1 MKKLNTCL
9 WFDGNA
15 EEATRFYAS
24 VFKGA
29 KIVDTLLW
37 GDVGPGPKGSVLTS
51 TVDIGGH
58 EIIAL
63 NGGPNFKLTPASS
76 LLVICDDQAEV
87 DACWDKLSAGG
98 EIMQCG
104 WLTDKFGVTWQIVP
118 DGLLEMHQ
126 DKNAKKSNAVMQAM
140 MQMKKL
146 DIAELKRAYEAA

>member
-15 EEATRFYAS
+15 EEATKFYAS

-37 GDVGPGPKGSVLTS
+37 GDAGPGPKGSVLTS

-58 EIIAL
+58 EIIAM
-63 NGGPNFKLTPASS
+63 NAGPNFKLTPASS
-76 LLVICDDQAEV
+76 LFVVCENQAEV
-87 DACWDKLSAGG
+87 DDYWDKLSAGG

-118 DGLLEMHQ
+118 DGLMEMHK
-126 DKNAKKSNAVMQAM
+126 DKNPKKAAAVMQAM

-146 DIAELKRAYEAA
+146 DINMLKRAYDAA